1 LSFVN
6 HSPGEGRE
14 AGTQSRIC
22 GTLSVMRILILY
34 PGLHGER
41 ARLLEPYKWR
51 LRLGRVQVILADDR
65 VHSEDAGVFAD
76 VLEMPAAEDAAGAWQ
91 VLARYLEKHP
101 VDGIIAQSE
110 PGLLLGARAARE
122 FGLPGPSV
130 EAALSTVNKFDSRT
144 RLAAARVAQPA
155 FEWVGDAQGVRRFAS
170 EHGWPVVIKA
180 VASSRQRLVLK
191 VSGEADL
198 EKTVAHMRAE
208 LPAARDVRRLVSFAE
223 IEGIDL
229 GLDPFRGFLVEAFQ
243 VGRPVECD
251 AVIAGHEPHWFGIC
265 EQLICN
271 QPGFI
276 IEGYALPARVSA
288 EQELQALS
296 TARIAVKTLGLSHT
310 GVSVELALAPDGPHI
325 IEVNG
330 RLPWDDGLNELIQ
343 ASTGCN
349 PGVLMLKVAAGKSL
363 PRVRTRQHAALIYRC
378 QFDEGQLTQVPDP
391 ARLKALTAP
400 EQRPLLFAR
409 LGDRLLP
416 AEHPDSRPHVAGF
429 LATDPKHTLGAIE
442 IARAGLAGLQLDI
455 QPTRPAHAA
464 PPTVTQA
471 SSFQASARS

>member
-1 LSFVN
+1 
-6 HSPGEGRE
+6 
-14 AGTQSRIC
+14 
-22 GTLSVMRILILY
+22 MRILILY

-51 LRLGRVQVILADDR
+51 LRLGRVKVILADDR

-76 VLEMPAAEDAAGAWQ
+76 ILEMPSAEDAAGAWQ

-101 VDGIIAQSE
+101 VDGIISQSE
-110 PGLLLGARAARE
+110 PGLLLGARAARQ

-144 RLAAARVAQPA
+144 RLAAAGVAQPA
-155 FEWVGDAQGVRRFAS
+155 FELVGDAQGVRRFAA

-191 VSGEADL
+191 VSGELDL
-198 EKTVAHMRAE
+198 EQTVAHMRAE

-223 IEGIDL
+223 LEGVDL
-229 GLDPFRGFLVEAFQ
+229 GLDPFQEFLVEAFQ

-251 AVIAGHEPHWFGIC
+251 GVIAGHEPYWFGIC
-265 EQLICN
+265 EQLICD

-276 IEGYALPARVSA
+276 IEGYALPGRVSV
-288 EQELQALS
+288 EQEFQALS
-296 TARIAVKTLGLSHT
+296 TARIAVETLGLNHT
-310 GVSVELALAPDGPHI
+310 GVSVELALSPDGPHI

-363 PRVRTRQHAALIYRC
+363 SRVRTRQHAALIYRC
-378 QFDEGQLTQVPDP
+378 NFDEGLLTQLPNTTQ
-391 ARLKALTAP
+391 LKALTSR
-400 EQRPLLFAR
+400 EKSPLLFAR

-429 LATDPKHTLGAIE
+429 LATDSKHTQRAVE
-442 IARAGLAGLQLDI
+442 IARAGLTGLQLGI
-455 QPTRPAHAA
+455 QPTCPAHAVS
-464 PPTVTQA
+464 PTVTRA
-471 SSFQASARS
+471 SSLQASARS